1 MALNEI
7 LRDGFRFSISLGTV
21 DPAISSGDFVVE
33 GDIRGVAEVDSRLGE
48 NGDYVVS
55 ISTIGVYSGTT
66 ADAVTVG
73 APIYLAAAATSG
85 TALTTS
91 DGAGANELVGVAIAP
106 KGAGAGNV
114 WVRVN

>member
-7 LRDGFRFSISLGTV
+7 LRDGFRFSVSLGTV
-21 DPAISSGDFVVE
+21 DPAIASGDFVVV
-33 GDIRGVAEVDSRLGE
+33 GGIKGVAEVDSRLGE

-55 ISTIGVYSGTT
+55 LSTIGVYAGET

-73 APIYLAAAATSG
+73 APIYLDAAATSG
-85 TALTTS
+85 TALTTA
-91 DGAGANELVGVAIAP
+91 DGAGANELVGVAVAA
-106 KGAGAGNV
+106 KGAGAGPV